1 MLKTI
6 KIIALCGFI
15 FIVLCVVGYFVVLRI
30 AFSSYHYEP
39 LSSGTD
45 LITTS
50 LGDEFLL
57 QYETNNFP
65 DIQTDIDIIDNMTS
79 AKVAH
84 FISDAIYMKPKITV
98 LINTPYIR
106 CYEFD
111 RGMLIYKVDNGQFR
125 GSYIDFIK
133 NEKVEGSE
141 DLVEASRALV
151 AKKEWRW
158 VKACGSFLLKAGD
171 HDMRELLERYASGQF
186 TQEELELNK
195 NSEIKKEDIMAFSKQ
210 MLEQNNKPE

>member
-1 MLKTI
+1 MVI
-6 KIIALCGFI
+6 SAIILSIIGFI
-15 FIVLCVVGYFVVLRI
+15 CYLVALNF
-30 AFSSYHYEP
+30 AFDEWSR
-39 LSSGTD
+39 D
-45 LITTS
+45 ITVEKGENLVTTI

-57 QYETNNFP
+57 QYKTTQFLEL
-65 DIQTDIDIIDNMTS
+65 QTHLNIIDKTTN
-79 AKVAH
+79 K
-84 FISDAIYMKPKITV
+84 KIVGV
-98 LINTPYIR
+98 LITGRYTQPSVDVQINTQHVR
-106 CYEFD
+106 CYE
-111 RGMLIYKVDNGQFR
+111 LLKELLLYKVDD
-125 GSYIDFIK
+125 GSFDGKYIDGI
-133 NEKVEGSE
+133 EDIKVEGNE
-141 DLVEASRALV
+141 DLIEVSRALV